1 MATLGFTDWLSMI
14 GTFSVV
20 MVLLVLTLVMLK
32 KMGPNL
38 GNANGKR
45 IKVLEAHNL
54 GARQRLLLISVNQ
67 KQILMAMSP
76 NGITKLDHFEHI
88 KNCKGRSPNEPITT
102 RWFKWPPPSPKHKD
116 DINIGITF
124 NKCRP
129 VTR

>member
-1 MATLGFTDWLSMI
+1 MSEISMQLCY
-14 GTFSVV
+14 TCE
-20 MVLLVLTLVMLK
+20 
-32 KMGPNL
+32 KMFW
-38 GNANGKR
+38 
-45 IKVLEAHNL
+45 H
-54 GARQRLLLISVNQ
+54 
-67 KQILMAMSP
+67 
-76 NGITKLDHFEHI
+76 TKLDHFEHI

>member
-20 MVLLVLTLVMLK
+20 LVLLVLTLVMLK

-76 NGITKLDHFEHI
+76 SGITKLDHFDSTDIFENSHNDELKTDVSSGSRKSFRDIISQVI
-88 KNCKGRSPNEPITT
+88 KK
-102 RWFKWPPPSPKHKD
+102 
-116 DINIGITF
+116 
-124 NKCRP
+124 
-129 VTR
+129 